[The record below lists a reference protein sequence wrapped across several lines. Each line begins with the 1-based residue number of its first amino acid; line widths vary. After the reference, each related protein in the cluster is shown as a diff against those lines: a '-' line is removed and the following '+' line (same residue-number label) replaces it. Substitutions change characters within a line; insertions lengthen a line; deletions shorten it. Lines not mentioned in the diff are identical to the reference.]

1 MIQVIPVNSQK
12 TDLQLK
18 DYIPYQF
25 GTEEI
30 VTDNSSVQDDDFSIA
45 NSIIETN
52 LKINEKLDDNIED
65 LEMNYESS
73 QDEIPK
79 FSPLDIEKVISKMKK
94 HAEQIEFTSEEI
106 PNIQTIG

>member
-1 MIQVIPVNSQK
+1 M
-12 TDLQLK
+12 LLK

-30 VTDNSSVQDDDFSIA
+30 VTDQSSEQDDDFSIA
-45 NSIIETN
+45 NSIIYRTVSKVESS
-52 LKINEKLDDNIED
+52 KADEAA

-79 FSPLDIEKVISKMKK
+79 LNIFDIEKVIKKMKR
-94 HAEQIEFTSEEI
+94 HA
-106 PNIQTIG
+106 

>member
-1 MIQVIPVNSQK
+1 M
-12 TDLQLK
+12 LLK

-30 VTDNSSVQDDDFSIA
+30 VTDQSSEQDDDFSIA
-45 NSIIETN
+45 NSIIYRTVSKVESS
-52 LKINEKLDDNIED
+52 KADEAA

-79 FSPLDIEKVISKMKK
+79 LNIFDIEKVIQKMKR
-94 HAEQIEFTSEEI
+94 HA
-106 PNIQTIG
+106 